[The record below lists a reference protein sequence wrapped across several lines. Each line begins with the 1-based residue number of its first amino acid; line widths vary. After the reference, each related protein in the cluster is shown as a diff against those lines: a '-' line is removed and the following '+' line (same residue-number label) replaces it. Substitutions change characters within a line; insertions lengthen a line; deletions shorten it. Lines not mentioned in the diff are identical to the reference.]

1 MKTSVSWV
9 QFLSRNRTGIAV
21 CVLVFLSF
29 LHLFFALRTHVFF
42 SGDDF
47 AVLAYIRAHTA
58 LDMTRTFLTQGDIW
72 GFKKILG
79 YLFFTAI
86 FRSFGI
92 QSLFFLLFNHLLH
105 TINVILVFS
114 LVSALTKDRLTGLFS
129 GLVANRLYLF
139 YFSNIHEY
147 LALFFILI
155 SAWLFLKYPRYLY
168 LSGLAF
174 LLGLLTKEITLT
186 FLFLMLAIVLLR
198 KYSLTRVIPFICLSF
213 IYLMF
218 QALPFISRLP
228 VSPDHPYRLGFPTW
242 GNWLFYLNFPAIFLA
257 VAIVIFRRRHTALP
271 VLLGYLAAIL
281 PVLFLVNRRE
291 IYYQYIPTSFL
302 AVLFGLVLP
311 RISAK
316 SIPVYLAAALT
327 LGGRS
332 LFPPV
337 AFKSYPNWQLVS
349 INNALTVIASNLA
362 SRPGSVNINLESLP
376 LERDARLMLGS
387 QVVDLFL
394 PPALSADYVFNY
406 NRDTHVLSA
415 VKKSLH

>member
-79 YLFFTAI
+79 YLF
-86 FRSFGI
+86 
-92 QSLFFLLFNHLLH
+92 
-105 TINVILVFS
+105 
-114 LVSALTKDRLTGLFS
+114 
-129 GLVANRLYLF
+129 
-139 YFSNIHEY
+139 
-147 LALFFILI
+147 
-155 SAWLFLKYPRYLY
+155 LKYPRYLY

-174 LLGLLTKEITLT
+174 LLGLLAKEITLT

-198 KYSLTRVIPFICLSF
+198 KYSLTSVIPFICLSF

-337 AFKSYPNWQLVS
+337 AFRSYPNWQLVS